1 MYDTSKAGPT
11 GVFQARQSGSL
22 ASPRALEHCPATM
35 PTITWHGHAC
45 FLLEHEGK
53 RVVIDPFFTG
63 N

>member
-1 MYDTSKAGPT
+1 
-11 GVFQARQSGSL
+11 
-22 ASPRALEHCPATM
+22 M